1 MGRNVKNEILRNN
14 KQFSKMNALYHRLS
28 QKFGIA
34 NSESEILYYL
44 VSSEKDVPIQE
55 IIYFTCSPKQTVN
68 SALRNM
74 EKKEWI
80 KLKKIDSKSKLV
92 CLTEKGKKQAEITV
106 EKILAIEE
114 QIFLSFKQ
122 EKVEEYLQFTNAFT
136 DKLEDKLMGLEELD
150 EYSVK

>member
-1 MGRNVKNEILRNN
+1 MGRNVKNEIFRNN

-92 CLTEKGKKQAEITV
+92 CLTEKGTKQAEITV

-122 EKVEEYLQFTNAFT
+122 EKVEEYLQFTNEFT
-136 DKLEDKLMGLEELD
+136 DKLENKLMELEEED